1 MKTCIAVLTRGYK
14 NIDNYLKLITRNK
27 HIEKYLKNKTIDI
40 LIFHEGN
47 ITNGQQIHISSKT
60 PSLNIIFVNITGKAF
75 TPEKKMIKLNPNV
88 KIGVEL
94 GYRHMCSFWFVD
106 FWKFV
111 DNYDYL
117 LRIDEDC
124 FVNFN
129 IDDIFV
135 KLNDK
140 LFIAGRSCNDAPSVT
155 IGLNELTLNFIKNNS
170 NNYAFKKNIPK
181 HPNGPYTNLFGLSLG
196 KIRKNEIFK
205 KYVKKIETSDK
216 IYERRWGD
224 LPLFGE
230 VIYYIF
236 GEDTLLLDKSIK
248 YFHGSH
254 NKQVN

>member
-14 NIDNYLKLITRNK
+14 NINNYSNLIMRNK

-47 ITNGQQIHISSKT
+47 ITNEQQIQISTKT

-75 TPEKKMIKLNPNV
+75 NPEKKMIKLIPNV
-88 KIGVEL
+88 KIGAGL

-111 DNYDYL
+111 DDYDYL

-140 LFIAGRSCNDAPSVT
+140 LFIAGRSSNDASSVT
-155 IGLNELTLNFIKNNS
+155 IGLNDFTLDFIKNNS
-170 NNYAFKKNIPK
+170 NNYAFKKNISK
-181 HPNGPYTNLFGLSLG
+181 HPNGPYTNLFGLSLS
-196 KIRKNEIFK
+196 KIRQNEFFI
-205 KYVKKIETSDK
+205 KYIKQIETSDK